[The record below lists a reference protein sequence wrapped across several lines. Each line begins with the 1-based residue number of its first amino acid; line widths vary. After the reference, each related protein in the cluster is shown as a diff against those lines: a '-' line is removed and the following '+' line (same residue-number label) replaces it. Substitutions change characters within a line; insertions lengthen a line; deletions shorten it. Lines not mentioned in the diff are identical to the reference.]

1 MEIQARIP
9 LALCTLQNFV
19 HEEDPNIFYED
30 YDADIPEIF
39 HADYVN
45 REAAADIVQGN
56 DAQGELADGL
66 PSSAEKRRADAHHDE
81 IAAAMWADYIA
92 QCRKKVKDHC
102 KATGLQVWSH
112 DLQRA
117 LKVP

>member
-1 MEIQARIP
+1 MEIQAHIP
-9 LALCTLQNFV
+9 LALCTLHNFI

-66 PSSAEKRRADAHHDE
+66 PSSADSSCNVGGLHCPVSEKG
-81 IAAAMWADYIA
+81 
-92 QCRKKVKDHC
+92 K
-102 KATGLQVWSH
+102 GPL
-112 DLQRA
+112 
-117 LKVP
+117 